1 MQRVR
6 TAELYPCLQ
15 LDITLGKRSGVDVD
29 GMYVDGIYVD
39 GMACADA
46 PKWYGTIPTT
56 YIRQTKPATQ
66 SNVLLLFLKV

>member
-29 GMYVDGIYVD
+29 RVDVDGIFS
-39 GMACADA
+39 M
-46 PKWYGTIPTT
+46 
-56 YIRQTKPATQ
+56 
-66 SNVLLLFLKV
+66 